1 MIGGGTP
8 VMRSASIQRSTA
20 ETRVSV
26 ELVLDG
32 SGQAAIDTGVPFF
45 DHLLAAMTRHGG
57 FDLTI
62 RATGD
67 LSVDAHHSV
76 EDTGIVL
83 GQAIRRALG
92 AGEGIARYA
101 SIHLPMDEALVLVAL
116 DVSGRPFLDFDVAFP
131 SDRVGTFPVDL
142 VEEALRAFAMHAAV
156 TLHVRL
162 VHGRNTHHI
171 AEAIFKG
178 LGVVLGRA
186 LAVTGGGVPS
196 TKGVL

>member
-1 MIGGGTP
+1 MT
-8 VMRSASIQRSTA
+8 RSAAVERSTA

-32 SGQAAIDTGVPFF
+32 SGKAAIDTGVPFF
-45 DHLLAAMTRHGG
+45 DHLLAAMTRHSA

-62 RATGD
+62 RAAGD
-67 LSVDAHHSV
+67 LAVDAHHTV

-83 GQAIRRALG
+83 GQALRRALG
-92 AGEGIARYA
+92 SGEGIARYA

-116 DVSGRPFLDFDVAFP
+116 DVSGRPFLHFDVAFP
-131 SDRVGTFPVDL
+131 TDRVGTFPVDL
-142 VEEALRAFAMHAAV
+142 VEEVLRAFAMHAAV

-162 VHGRNTHHI
+162 AHGRNSHHI

-178 LGVVLGRA
+178 LGVALGRA
-186 LAVTGGGVPS
+186 LTVTGRGVPS

>member
-1 MIGGGTP
+1 MI
-8 VMRSASIQRSTA
+8 RSAAVERSTA

-62 RATGD
+62 RAAGD
-67 LSVDAHHSV
+67 LAVDAHHTV

-83 GQAIRRALG
+83 GQALRRALG
-92 AGEGIARYA
+92 TGEGIARYA
-101 SIHLPMDEALVLVAL
+101 SIHLPMDDALVLVAL
-116 DVSGRPFLDFDVAFP
+116 DVSGRSYLHFDVAFP
-131 SDRVGTFPVDL
+131 TDRVGMFPVDL
-142 VEEALRAFAMHAAV
+142 VEEAVRAFAMHAAV

-162 VHGRNTHHI
+162 LHGRNSHHI

-178 LGVVLGRA
+178 LGVALGRA
-186 LAVTGGGVPS
+186 LTVTGRGVPS

>member
-1 MIGGGTP
+1 MT
-8 VMRSASIQRSTA
+8 RSAAIERSTA
-20 ETRVSV
+20 ETRVSA

-32 SGQAAIDTGVPFF
+32 SGRAAIDTGVPFF
-45 DHLLAAMTRHGG
+45 DHLLGAMTRHSG

-62 RATGD
+62 RAAGD
-67 LSVDAHHSV
+67 LAVDAHHTV

-92 AGEGIARYA
+92 TGEGIARYA

-116 DVSGRPFLDFDVAFP
+116 DVSGRPFLHFDVAFP
-131 SDRVGTFPVDL
+131 SDRVGTFPIDL
-142 VEEALRAFAMHAAV
+142 VEEVLRAFATHAAV
-156 TLHVRL
+156 TLHIRL
-162 VHGRNTHHI
+162 AHGRNSHHI

-186 LAVTGGGVPS
+186 LAVTGRGVPS

>member
-1 MIGGGTP
+1 MT
-8 VMRSASIQRSTA
+8 RSASIERSTA
-20 ETRVSV
+20 ETRVSL

-45 DHLLAAMTRHGG
+45 DHLLAAMTRHGR

-62 RATGD
+62 HATGD

-116 DVSGRPFLDFDVAFP
+116 DVSGRPFLHFDVAFP

-162 VHGRNTHHI
+162 AYGRNSHHI

-186 LAVTGGGVPS
+186 LSVTGGGVPS

>member
-1 MIGGGTP
+1 MT
-8 VMRSASIQRSTA
+8 RSASIERSTA
-20 ETRVSV
+20 ETHVSI

-32 SGQAAIDTGVPFF
+32 SGRAAIDTGVPFF

-62 RATGD
+62 RAVGD
-67 LSVDAHHSV
+67 LAVDAHHTV
-76 EDTGIVL
+76 EDTSIVL

-92 AGEGIARYA
+92 TGEGIARYA

-116 DVSGRPFLDFDVAFP
+116 DVSGRPFLHFDVAFP
-131 SDRVGTFPVDL
+131 CDRVGTFPVDL
-142 VEEALRAFAMHAAV
+142 VEEALRAFATHAAV

-162 VHGRNTHHI
+162 AHGRNSHHI

-186 LAVTGGGVPS
+186 LAVTGSGVPS